1 MRRVP
6 GEQKRNCRTVE
17 GLSRSRCNDVTS
29 LTKNGSAHSSA
40 PAFAQHR
47 LGRRPSLA
55 SLALECSLLLAK
67 AFGVRCW
74 MFDVLQSAQSPLLN
88 PARAHPLDGET
99 RNLARIFQ
107 LKFLFDVGAVSLH
120 GFGAEMQKLPDLPHF
135 SAFADQF

>member
-47 LGRRPSLA
+47 LDRRQSLA
-55 SLALECSLLLAK
+55 SLALE
-67 AFGVRCW
+67 FGPTCEGFRSS
-74 MFDVLQSAQSPLLN
+74 MLDVLQSAQSPLLN